1 MTVYRRA
8 VEVLGVCL
16 LGVHFVG
23 SFSGCKMAGVVA
35 HGLFPQMVK
44 AQYHLPQRATLV
56 WVEDPSSQFADLYMK
71 DRIAVEVDRLLA
83 HHAGLTTVPPGG
95 VTDLMQELGD
105 DFDRAG
111 IDQIGRRLKAEQ
123 VVYMSITD
131 IDLYPQPGLLHPT
144 AQVEVK
150 VVDVINKKR
159 MFPTTVPG
167 MQGQVQSLAPPGYKF
182 KVRLSARGIPDHK
195 VGLRRAVEH
204 QLALRIARDASRL
217 FFDYLPRQPGEPP
230 G

>member
-8 VEVLGVCL
+8 VEVLGSCL
-16 LGVHFVG
+16 LLVHFAAPLG
-23 SFSGCKMAGVVA
+23 GCKMAGVVA

-56 WVEDPSSQFADLYMK
+56 WVEDSSSQFADLYMK
-71 DRIAVEVDRLLA
+71 DRIAVEVDRLLT
-83 HHAGLTTVPPGG
+83 HHAILTTVPPGEIAE
-95 VTDLMQELGD
+95 LMQELGD

-123 VVYMSITD
+123 VVYMSITN
-131 IDLYPQPGLLHPT
+131 IDLYPQPGLLYPT

-159 MFPTTVPG
+159 MFPTTVAG
-167 MQGQVQSLAPPGYKF
+167 MQGQAQSLAPPGYKL
-182 KVRLSARGIPDHK
+182 KVRLPARGIPDHR

-204 QLALRIARDASRL
+204 QLAQRIARDASRL
-217 FFDYLPRQPGEPP
+217 FFDYLPRQPGELPD
-230 G
+230 